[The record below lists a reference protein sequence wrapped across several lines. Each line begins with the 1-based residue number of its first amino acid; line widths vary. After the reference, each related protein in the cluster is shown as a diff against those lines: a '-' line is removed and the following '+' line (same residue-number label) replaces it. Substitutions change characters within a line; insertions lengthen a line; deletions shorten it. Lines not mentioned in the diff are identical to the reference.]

1 MFGIFKKKDSKNND
15 RNSVDWISLTS
26 LEQLEN
32 ITVDSEIETVYIF
45 KHSTRCGISKMVLN
59 RFEKSLSESIKKCKF
74 YYLDLLAYR
83 NISDQISLTFEII
96 HQSPQLLVIKNKVAV
111 ANASHYDI
119 LDMDIEKY
127 A

>member
-1 MFGIFKKKDSKNND
+1 MLGIFKKKDSKYND
-15 RNSVDWISLTS
+15 RNPVDWISLTS

-83 NISDQISLTFEII
+83 NISDQISLTFEIK

>member
-1 MFGIFKKKDSKNND
+1 MLGIFKKKDSKNDDHNPV
-15 RNSVDWISLTS
+15 NWISLTS

-32 ITVDSEIETVYIF
+32 IVLLSEIETVYIF
-45 KHSTRCGISKMVLN
+45 KHSTRCGISKMVLS
-59 RFEKSLSESIKKCKF
+59 RFEKTLTESIKKCKF
-74 YYLDLLAYR
+74 YYLDLLTYR
-83 NISDQISLTFEII
+83 NISDQISLTFETI

-119 LDMDIEKY
+119 LDMKIDKY

>member
-1 MFGIFKKKDSKNND
+1 MLGIFKKKDSKNND
-15 RNSVDWISLTS
+15 RNPIDWISLTS

>member
-1 MFGIFKKKDSKNND
+1 MLSIFKRKESKNND
-15 RNSVDWISLTS
+15 HNAVDWISMTS

-32 ITVDSEIETVYIF
+32 IVVDSEIDTVCIF

-59 RFEKSLSESIKKCKF
+59 RFEKSLSKSITNYKF

-83 NISDQISLTFEII
+83 NISDQISLTFEIT
-96 HQSPQLLVIKNKVAV
+96 HQSPQLLVIKNKVAL
-111 ANASHYDI
+111 ASASHYDI

>member
-1 MFGIFKKKDSKNND
+1 MLGIFKKKDSKNND
-15 RNSVDWISLTS
+15 HNNVDWISLTS
-26 LEQLEN
+26 LDQLEN
-32 ITVDSEIETVYIF
+32 IVIDSEIDTICIF
-45 KHSTRCGISKMVLN
+45 KHSTRCGISKMVLS
-59 RFEKSLSESIKKCKF
+59 RFEKSLSETIKKCKF
-74 YYLDLLAYR
+74 YYLDLLTYR

-119 LDMDIEKY
+119 LDIDIEKY

>member
-1 MFGIFKKKDSKNND
+1 MLGIFKKKDSKNND
-15 RNSVDWISLTS
+15 RNPVDWISLTS

>member
-1 MFGIFKKKDSKNND
+1 MLGIFKKKDSKYND
-15 RNSVDWISLTS
+15 RNPVDWISLTS

>member
-15 RNSVDWISLTS
+15 RNPVDWISLTS

>member
-74 YYLDLLAYR
+74 YYLDLLVYR

>member
-1 MFGIFKKKDSKNND
+1 MGIFKKKDSKNND
-15 RNSVDWISLTS
+15 RNPVDWISLTS

-32 ITVDSEIETVYIF
+32 ITVDSEIDTVYIF

>member
-1 MFGIFKKKDSKNND
+1 MLGIFKKKDSKNND
-15 RNSVDWISLTS
+15 FNPVDWISLTS

-96 HQSPQLLVIKNKVAV
+96 HQSPQLLVIKNKVTV